1 MADILEQKEELN
13 KDIDPVLE
21 QKVSDSLALIPDEVA
36 DADDGD
42 EDVEEKGDVSTNDS
56 DAGSGDDNGND
67 TDSTIS
73 GNKEEEVVLPEN
85 FRRAAIHQGWS
96 EDEVSEFFKS
106 NPEQAT
112 KTFEK
117 IYNSTNY
124 ITEQTAALGRIAQQE
139 QQKRLAAETK
149 PQKPKFREIV
159 DALKKKYGEE
169 DPGLVDMLEVITQQN
184 EELYNTVT
192 SLKGQE
198 QPKLSDN
205 DGKIWDTINGFF
217 NASNISVYEPFYG
230 KTGTDGQ
237 WGRTLTGEQNQ
248 NRMKVLEK
256 ADQIVAGAQLQGKEV
271 KYEDAMLQA
280 HLVISDKVREN
291 VMRQDLVQ
299 KVKARNNGLTVKGVG
314 TKTVEQPDAP
324 KSDEKAVKN
333 ASKGLK
339 KLFRM

>member
-1 MADILEQKEELN
+1 MADILQQREELN
-13 KDIDPVLE
+13 KELEIDPVLE
-21 QKVSDSLALIPDEVA
+21 QKVSDSLALIPDEIA

-42 EDVEEKGDVSTNDS
+42 EDVVVEDKPVVV
-56 DAGSGDDNGND
+56 DDEGKPVVED
-67 TDSTIS
+67 
-73 GNKEEEVVLPEN
+73 EVVLPEN

-96 EDEVSEFFKS
+96 EDEVSDFFKS
-106 NPEQAT
+106 NPAQAT
-112 KTFEK
+112 KTFER
-117 IYNSTNY
+117 IYNSTNF

-139 QQKRLAAETK
+139 AQKRLVAETQ
-149 PQKPKFREIV
+149 QKPKSKFRDVV
-159 DALKKKYGEE
+159 DTLKKKYGED

-205 DGKIWDTINGFF
+205 DRKIWDTINGFF
-217 NASNISVYEPFYG
+217 NNSNISVYKPFYG
-230 KTGTDGQ
+230 ESGTDGQ

-256 ADQIVAGAQLQGKEV
+256 ADQIVAGAQLQGKEM

-280 HLVISDKVREN
+280 HLVVSDKVREN
-291 VMRQDLVQ
+291 VIRQDLVE

-314 TKTVEQPDAP
+314 TKVVEQPDAK
-324 KSDEKAVKN
+324 KSVEKAERT